1 MPAVYATGAKS
12 GGHTVMAGED
22 KWVDVGATEELSKAP
37 LKRVTARNR
46 EIAISF
52 KDGKFGAVSNACN
65 HVGGPLGDG
74 RLDGDYITC
83 PWHNWK
89 FHRCSGIG
97 EPGFEQDR
105 VPAYPVKVENGRV
118 LVDLASGTKRV
129 KTPHDPHPLSRKVE
143 RAPGPLRLAGI
154 ATSAM
159 DAENPRFSGSD
170 HLLDHTLEAARNLG
184 AETKLIRLNELK
196 FRACEGYYS
205 KSAQACT
212 WPCSIT
218 QMDAK
223 DEMDRVY
230 ETFVHWAD
238 AIIVATPI
246 RWGAASSL
254 YFKMAERLNCV
265 QNAITIRNQVLIR
278 NKVAGFIIVGGQDN
292 IQSVAGQMLGFFSEL
307 GFIFPQFPYIA
318 HSRGWSRED
327 MERNVEVVRN
337 SKELA
342 EGAAMLAKRCLD
354 LAAHLIAQNEA
365 PTSIERGG
373 RKAHA
378 MQT

>member
-1 MPAVYATGAKS
+1 
-12 GGHTVMAGED
+12 MAEHEN
-22 KWVDVGATEELSKAP
+22 WVDVGAAEDLAAAP
-37 LKRVTARNR
+37 LKRVTAMRQ
-46 EIAISF
+46 ELAISV
-52 KDGKFGAVSNACN
+52 KDGTFGAVSNACN

-74 RLDGDYITC
+74 RLDGEFIVC

-97 EPGFEQDR
+97 EAGFEQDR
-105 VPAYPVKVENGRV
+105 IPAFPVRVANGRI
-118 LVDLASGTKRV
+118 LVNMAAGSRRMRS
-129 KTPHDPHPLSRKVE
+129 PHDPHPLTRKVE
-143 RAPGPLRLAGI
+143 RVAGPLRLVGI
-154 ATSAM
+154 ATSPM
-159 DAENPRFSGSD
+159 DATNPRFSGSD
-170 HLLDHTLEAARNLG
+170 HLLDHALREAGGLG
-184 AETKLIRLNELK
+184 AETRLIRLNDLK

-223 DEMDRVY
+223 DQMDQVY
-230 ETFVHWAD
+230 EALVHWAD
-238 AIIVATPI
+238 AVIVASPI

-327 MERNVEVVRN
+327 MERNVEIVRD

-342 EGAAMLAKRCLD
+342 EGAAMLAKRCFD
-354 LAAHLIAQNEA
+354 LAAHLIARDEA
-365 PTSIERGG
+365 PTSIDRGG